1 MAMRMPLGTRWSIK
15 SAMTR
20 DAAIKAAGVVAV
32 DVGLMPWQCLA
43 LGLAKMAKKRWVARL
58 DRNVAEAATAGI
70 AVGAHRTP
78 ALITAGQG

>member
-1 MAMRMPLGTRWSIK
+1 
-15 SAMTR
+15 MTR

-58 DRNVAEAATAGI
+58 DRSVAEAATAGI
-70 AVGAHRTP
+70 AVGAAHRTP
-78 ALITAGQG
+78 LL